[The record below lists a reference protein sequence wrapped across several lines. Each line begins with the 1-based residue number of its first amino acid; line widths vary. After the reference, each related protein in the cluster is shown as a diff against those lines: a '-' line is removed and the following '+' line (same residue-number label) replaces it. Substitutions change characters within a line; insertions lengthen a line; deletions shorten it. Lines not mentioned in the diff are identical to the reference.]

1 MLLSLAT
8 IVTIYAFLVCKI
20 FGPKIWSCKTFDKF
34 HVCQCIVKNL
44 AQMCLMW
51 LFSTANKSAQIYK
64 LYAFIGQEWVS
75 TVWGGNQHKQVHQF
89 HRFSHLCIQENHI
102 TTHPLLIH
110 SQQNKQSGSSCNR
123 FAWLSLNFF
132 RCASIS
138 WFQVVSRWVIEWLIF
153 FGFKASASVGRLSI
167 YLL

>member
-1 MLLSLAT
+1 
-8 IVTIYAFLVCKI
+8 
-20 FGPKIWSCKTFDKF
+20 
-34 HVCQCIVKNL
+34 
-44 AQMCLMW
+44 MCL

-138 WFQVVSRWVIEWLIF
+138 WFQVVTQSVSDVFRLAHLRVFQSCFIMDMVAFMQGGTGQIVSVNISKYQYPCWKNIPWTLKPIF
-153 FGFKASASVGRLSI
+153 LAKSQESPEKF
-167 YLL
+167 

>member
-1 MLLSLAT
+1 
-8 IVTIYAFLVCKI
+8 
-20 FGPKIWSCKTFDKF
+20 
-34 HVCQCIVKNL
+34 
-44 AQMCLMW
+44 MW
-51 LFSTANKSAQIYK
+51 LFSTANNSAQIYK

-167 YLL
+167 YFGVRLTLELDYTGWLFFYCSALEITRCQTPWKFWHLELFLMGFVILSDT